1 MKKRKRFRAFYNFTV
16 CRALPGVPYFGKIVQ
31 HFVRAKEESLL
42 FRNEVGGCKLMQP
55 RGNIFSII
63 LPHKEKQILRVY
75 QRAREAAIT
84 SILINAICG
93 AGENS
98 RN

>member
-1 MKKRKRFRAFYNFTV
+1 M
-16 CRALPGVPYFGKIVQ
+16 
-31 HFVRAKEESLL
+31 
-42 FRNEVGGCKLMQP
+42 
-55 RGNIFSII
+55 
-63 LPHKEKQILRVY
+63 LPHEEKQILRVY

-93 AGENS
+93 AGEDP